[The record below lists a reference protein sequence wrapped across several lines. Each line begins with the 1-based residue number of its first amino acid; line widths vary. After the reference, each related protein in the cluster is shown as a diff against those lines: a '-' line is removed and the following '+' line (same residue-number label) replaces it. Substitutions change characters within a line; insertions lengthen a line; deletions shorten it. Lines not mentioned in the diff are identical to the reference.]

1 MAIDFFEKEVR
12 KVQKRFNQ
20 TFGET
25 QAINLS
31 TRFNV
36 ILSIINL
43 MMIAK
48 EINQQNKTKD
58 IAKIKEF
65 MKVKSIIN
73 NVFDKFGNEQKHNK
87 IRKEKVTD
95 GRFNYDQYG
104 QYGSRNAG

>member
-12 KVQKRFNQ
+12 KVQKSFNQ
-20 TFGET
+20 TFGEM

-36 ILSIINL
+36 ILSIIHL
-43 MMIAK
+43 GLIAR
-48 EINQQNKTKD
+48 EIKKQNKTKD
-58 IAKIKEF
+58 ITKIKKF

-87 IRKEKVTD
+87 IRKEKFRD
-95 GRFNYDQYG
+95 EKFNYDQYG